1 MMKNRESGTS
11 IRKRDKGKEGEVHRG
26 LKVSATP
33 GPRANTERPTMDK
46 VVLDMDR
53 RPNFFRF

>member
-26 LKVSATP
+26 PTVPATP
-33 GPRANTERPTMDK
+33 GPRASTEG
-46 VVLDMDR
+46 
-53 RPNFFRF
+53 PNNGQSGP